1 MFNHTPANDK
11 SVRLAII
18 MVVGVAFFDMVAA
31 LADKKLR
38 QIAVMLVIT
47 GDEGVQSFDAVNQSQ
62 LGKEVERAINRG
74 RFGAAPIRVKPV
86 QQIIGFDGPTI
97 LDHQFQNMFA

>member
-38 QIAVMLVIT
+38 QITVMLVIT
-47 GDEGVQSFDAVNQSQ
+47 GDERVQSFDAVDQSQ
-62 LGKEVERAINRG
+62 LGKKVERAINGR
-74 RFGAAPIRVKPV
+74 RFGAAAIRVKPV
-86 QQIIGFDGPTI
+86 QQVISFDGPAI
-97 LDHQFQNMFA
+97 LDHQFQHMFA